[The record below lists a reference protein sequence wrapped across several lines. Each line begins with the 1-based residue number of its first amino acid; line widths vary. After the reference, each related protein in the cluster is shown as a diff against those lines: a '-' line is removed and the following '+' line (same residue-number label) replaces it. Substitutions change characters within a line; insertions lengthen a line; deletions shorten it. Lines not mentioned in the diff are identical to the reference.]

1 MTIFPYTLTRAYEV
15 FFISKNKFKKQVE
28 NLPIPIFRPLRSSRA
43 DWHQHQKVGA
53 QKLEKCEGG
62 CVGFRDPKF
71 LNEKK
76 SKSTMQKTVCNLVE
90 GKWVKIER
98 F

>member
-1 MTIFPYTLTRAYEV
+1 MYEV
-15 FFISKNKFKKQVE
+15 FSISKTKLRVLQNMA
-28 NLPIPIFRPLRSSRA
+28 IPIFRPLRSSRA

-71 LNEKK
+71 SNE
-76 SKSTMQKTVCNLVE
+76 QKIKEYDAKNRLQF
-90 GKWVKIER
+90 G
-98 F
+98 

>member
-1 MTIFPYTLTRAYEV
+1 M
-15 FFISKNKFKKQVE
+15 
-28 NLPIPIFRPLRSSRA
+28 PIPIFRRLRSSRA

-53 QKLEKCEGG
+53 RKFEKCEGG
-62 CVGFRDPKF
+62 CVGFWDPKI

-76 SKSTMQKTVCNLVE
+76 IKEYDAKKNVCNLIK